1 MRAWQIHKGYTAPQ
15 AAGVIHTDFEKGFIK
30 ADIVSYDDFV
40 AAEGS
45 MVKIKEE
52 GKLRQEGRDYVMQDG
67 DIVEFKFT
75 SRSKCFSG
83 SPLLRGAVATSD

>member
-1 MRAWQIHKGYTAPQ
+1 MADPQGYTAPQ

-52 GKLRQEGRDYVMQDG
+52 GKLRQEAAT
-67 DIVEFKFT
+67 T
-75 SRSKCFSG
+75 SWPTEILWSSSSMCPSR
-83 SPLLRGAVATSD
+83 V

>member
-1 MRAWQIHKGYTAPQ
+1 MADPQGYTAPQ

-45 MVKIKEE
+45 MTKIKEE
-52 GKLRQEGRDYVMQDG
+52 ASSARKAAITSCRTATSWSSSS
-67 DIVEFKFT
+67 T

-83 SPLLRGAVATSD
+83 SPL